1 MRIDLR
7 GVISVAPENTAL
19 RYSTSAVL
27 DAYEVLRQL
36 VDDSASLASS
46 LILVLA
52 DTNFVDGKSNRSL
65 DAYTALKMRIWDD
78 VKAKRRD
85 NPLAPTVII
94 NG

>member
-1 MRIDLR
+1 M
-7 GVISVAPENTAL
+7 ATTTA
-19 RYSTSAVL
+19 TSAVL

-36 VDDSASLASS
+36 VDDAASLASS

-52 DTNFVDGKSNRSL
+52 DTSFIDGKSNRSL

-85 NPLAPTVII
+85 NPLDHGNTLAADHARRRTKIFKI
-94 NG
+94 